1 MSEETLQTEE
11 LVVEN
16 TTVNEEPQQEMSE
29 LDSLIARRMGNF
41 NVNLALNDL
50 KYLRNRLN
58 DVTWTGPNEAY
69 LQIMAVVALNNE
81 IRAFEKGADAAT
93 RRQISLPSTTIESIN
108 FFLSRI
114 SGKGEEGAH
123 RLFSA
128 SMLLRQTLEEI
139 KNIDSQITILQN
151 SEKIEEESD
160 K

>member
-11 LVVEN
+11 LVVESPSM
-16 TTVNEEPQQEMSE
+16 ESEPQQEMSE
-29 LDSLIARRMGNF
+29 LDSLISRRMGNF

-50 KYLRNRLN
+50 KYLRNKLN

-81 IRAFEKGADAAT
+81 IRSFEKGADTNA
-93 RRQISLPSTTIESIN
+93 RRQVSLPSTTIESIN
-108 FFLSRI
+108 FFLSRV
-114 SGKGEEGAH
+114 SGKGEEAAH

-139 KNIDSQITILQN
+139 KNLDSQITILQN
-151 SEKIEEESD
+151 SEKIKEELD